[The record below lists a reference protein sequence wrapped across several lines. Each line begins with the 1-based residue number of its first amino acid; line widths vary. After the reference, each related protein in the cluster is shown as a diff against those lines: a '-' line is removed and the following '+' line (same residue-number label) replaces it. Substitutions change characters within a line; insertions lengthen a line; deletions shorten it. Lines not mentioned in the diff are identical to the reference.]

1 MDRLAYLL
9 RPSRIIEPLG
19 YWTIRLQINSE
30 HRLDQA
36 VWRPSPHFD
45 ARPSGAMVELIVVHC
60 VSLPEGEYGTGAPQR
75 LFTGELDCAE
85 HESFADLQNVRVAPH
100 LLIDRQGRL
109 EQFVALNQRA
119 WHAGVSSWRGRSGCN
134 DFSIGVELE
143 GAVADIYT
151 DEQYRALIQLVIH
164 LFEAY
169 PQISADAVV
178 GHCDIA
184 PGRKA
189 DPGSR
194 FDWSRVMLEV
204 HRQMSTFA

>member
-1 MDRLAYLL
+1 
-9 RPSRIIEPLG
+9 
-19 YWTIRLQINSE
+19 
-30 HRLDQA
+30 
-36 VWRPSPHFD
+36 
-45 ARPSGAMVELIVVHC
+45 MVELIVVHC
-60 VSLPEGEYGTGAPQR
+60 VSLPEGEYGNGAPQR

-85 HESFADLQNVRVAPH
+85 HESFADLQNARVAPH
-100 LLIDRQGRL
+100 LLIDRQGRI
-109 EQFVALNQRA
+109 EQFVAFNQRA

-189 DPGSR
+189 DPGPR
-194 FDWSRVMLEV
+194 FNWSRVMLEV